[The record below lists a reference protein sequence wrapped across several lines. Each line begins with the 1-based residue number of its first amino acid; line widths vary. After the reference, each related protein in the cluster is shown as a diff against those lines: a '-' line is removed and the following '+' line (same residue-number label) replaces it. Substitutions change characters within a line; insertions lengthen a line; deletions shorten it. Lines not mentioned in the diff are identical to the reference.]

1 VFLGYSSR
9 HKGVKCLEVK
19 TGRVYISRDVVFDE
33 TVFPFQSLHPNA
45 GALLRK
51 EILLLPES
59 LQPTSV
65 FDHGGVNN
73 VDQRTNP
80 ANTIVSA
87 GVQNFAEEAN
97 GENLVQN
104 GENLGQNNGEAGAGS
119 EVDPPVTPG
128 RQSDGSPCRSAP
140 GLMQSG
146 GSGRSA
152 SGGILRTFNQQERD
166 TSQSSSAART
176 INQQERDT
184 SPTSSAADQRSA
196 GQGDSAATTDP
207 GSAGSSAQSSADT
220 GSSANQNAAPMRMT
234 TRLQKGIKKS
244 EKIISWYD

>member
-1 VFLGYSSR
+1 
-9 HKGVKCLEVK
+9 
-19 TGRVYISRDVVFDE
+19 
-33 TVFPFQSLHPNA
+33 
-45 GALLRK
+45 
-51 EILLLPES
+51 
-59 LQPTSV
+59 
-65 FDHGGVNN
+65 VNN

-87 GVQNFAEEAN
+87 GVQNFAEEEN

-104 GENLGQNNGEAGAGS
+104 GEKLGQNNGEAGAGS
-119 EVDPPVTPG
+119 EVDPPITPG

-152 SGGILRTFNQQERD
+152 SSGSASGGILRTFNQQERD
-166 TSQSSSAART
+166 TLQSSSAART

-184 SPTSSAADQRSA
+184 SPTSSAADQGSV
-196 GQGDSAATTDP
+196 GQGDSAATIDP

-244 EKIISWYD
+244 EKNISWYD